1 MLDPVDPDWVVAVVN
16 NDDGHLVIDGI
27 NVFDSLDEAARSLG
41 VTNLPGEEFWAL
53 EDGDDLVPLSS
64 LSAS

>member
-1 MLDPVDPDWVVAVVN
+1 MILLDPVDPDWVVAVVN

-41 VTNLPGEEFWAL
+41 VTNLPGEEF
-53 EDGDDLVPLSS
+53 
-64 LSAS
+64 